1 MPTIT
6 GSWTTLSQADF
17 EQTHPNGGFLHFRP
31 RGVTEIDPFTT
42 DDTNQTA
49 RELIADLA
57 ATHGWPLIGIF
68 VSGSGESTP
77 HLVIHRSTF
86 PSNPPEKP
94 ERLQDDLDA
103 AMERVYKNE
112 QTIDDPTD
120 PRQTR
125 TSARRSRH
133 VTSGLTPACSTTAAM
148 GCMIQISQTIQS
160 GSGMKHL
167 WVNGG
172 CRWIFYLD
180 SKQVIL
186 ASGPV
191 QLRPQSKLLP

>member
-120 PRQTR
+120 PDF
-125 TSARRSRH
+125 
-133 VTSGLTPACSTTAAM
+133 G
-148 GCMIQISQTIQS
+148 QTITARNF
-160 GSGMKHL
+160 
-167 WVNGG
+167 WVNTRVFNYRSDGLYDPDLPDYTIRVG
-172 CRWIFYLD
+172 NE
-180 SKQVIL
+180 
-186 ASGPV
+186 APV
-191 QLRPQSKLLP
+191 GQWWL